1 MRLVCTF
8 AVLCWA
14 GSTDALTVTVDWES
28 PLPDGIERETN
39 QLSTYSSE
47 KSREDMEWD
56 MFRIIQSAATSDR
69 HLEEIRHLEELEL
82 EQEQDPIEQDPI
94 EQDEELTEV
103 TEPDFCELWCEEPGS
118 EGTVTEVNVSAVP
131 IPATGLLLIGAL
143 AGLFGFRRMGGSR
156 SG

>member
-1 MRLVCTF
+1 M
-8 AVLCWA
+8 
-14 GSTDALTVTVDWES
+14 
-28 PLPDGIERETN
+28 PDGIERETN
-39 QLSTYSSE
+39 RLSTYSSE

-94 EQDEELTEV
+94 EQDEEFTEV

-131 IPATGLLLIGAL
+131 IPATGLLLIAAL